1 MSNRLKKLLLLL
13 PLSLLFLL
21 HGYAQEKW
29 DLRKCV
35 DFAVANNIS
44 VKQADIQARLA
55 KLTLQQSKL
64 SQLPTLSINS
74 EVLVQSGNTQ
84 NPNNFTLST
93 QTYLE
98 NFYQAQANVTA
109 FNFFSLRRSIDANR
123 YSWQAA
129 LANSDKTKN
138 DITLNVAN
146 AYLQVL
152 LAMEQ
157 TEASHLQLQ
166 LSQNQLELTRK
177 QVRAGTLPELN
188 AAELES
194 QVAQD
199 SATYI
204 GAQGT
209 VTQDILQLKAY
220 MDLDASV
227 PFDVYAPPVEDIPIE
242 KLADL
247 QPESV
252 YSLALA
258 NQPLQKMDAFQI
270 QSAQNSVKSTKG
282 AMYPTFSILGNLQAN
297 YTSSYKISDLSKTP
311 HPSLET
317 VPGLYTGGNLDSIQ
331 QLNPGYPTKIKP
343 YFSQLDQTF
352 GQYVGVGVSIPIL
365 DNGILRTNYA
375 KSKLNLRNQEL
386 QRDQDNLTLKNNIYV
401 AYTSA
406 ITALQ
411 KFEANKITVAATQ
424 KSYDYAQKRY
434 AIGMS
439 NTIDLLTNQ
448 NNFFNA
454 RINLLSSQFD
464 YVFKMKVLEYYKGLG
479 IKLTKE

>member
-1 MSNRLKKLLLLL
+1 MSIRHKKLTLLL
-13 PLSLLFLL
+13 PLSFLFLL

-29 DLRKCV
+29 DLKRCV
-35 DFAVANNIS
+35 DYAVANNIS

-55 KLTLQQSKL
+55 QLTLGQSKL
-64 SQLPTLSINS
+64 AQIPTVSFTTSGGLN
-74 EVLVQSGNTQ
+74 SGNSLNQTSYTI
-84 NPNNFTLST
+84 NTE
-93 QTYLE
+93 TYL
-98 NFYQAQANVTA
+98 
-109 FNFFSLRRSIDANR
+109 FNSFSLQSSVTLFNGLYLRNVIAANR
-123 YSWQAA
+123 ASWQAA
-129 LANSDKTKN
+129 LASTDKTKN

-204 GAQGT
+204 TSQGT
-209 VTQDILQLKAY
+209 VTQNVLQLKAY

-227 PFDVYAPPVEDIPIE
+227 PFEVYAPPVEDIPIE
-242 KLADL
+242 QLADL

-258 NQPLQKMDAFQI
+258 NQPLQKMDALQI
-270 QSAQNSVKSTKG
+270 QAAQRNVRATKG
-282 AMYPTFSILGNLQAN
+282 AMWPVVSVFGNANTNYVRLGNPVPSA
-297 YTSSYKISDLSKTP
+297 YALSIVKTGNVQGSNAAVYDSVLS
-311 HPSLET
+311 PSAYSNGPPT
-317 VPGLYTGGNLDSIQ
+317 PYFK
-331 QLNPGYPTKIKP
+331 QLNQ
-343 YFSQLDQTF
+343 YFAQQAGLS
-352 GQYVGVGVSIPIL
+352 VNIPIL
-365 DNGILRTNYA
+365 NQGIYRTNYA

-386 QRDQDNLTLKNNIYV
+386 QRDQDNLTLKNNIYQ
-401 AYTSA
+401 AYTQA
-406 ITALQ
+406 ITALH
-411 KFEANKITVAATQ
+411 KFEANKITVTATE
-424 KSYDYAQKRY
+424 KSYDFAQKRY

-479 IKLTKE
+479 IKLTKD